1 MTIVVL
7 KSLQT
12 SISRS
17 INKTTTLKNKQDSSS
32 AVNVCDSISEQ

>member
-1 MTIVVL
+1 MMWVVMTIAVL

-17 INKTTTLKNKQDSSS
+17 INKTATLKNK
-32 AVNVCDSISEQ
+32 